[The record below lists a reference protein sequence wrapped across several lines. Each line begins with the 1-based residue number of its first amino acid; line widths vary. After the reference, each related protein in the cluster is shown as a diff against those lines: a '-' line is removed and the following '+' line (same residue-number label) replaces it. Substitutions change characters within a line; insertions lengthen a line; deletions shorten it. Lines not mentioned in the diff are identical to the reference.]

1 MDSVEGPRILREHRG
16 ATSKHRASPGRNSR
30 HGVRTAGRYQG
41 SGIHADP
48 RGPSA
53 CAHLGNMGAEMIKV
67 GQARVAVLVIEETMK
82 TKTQWMEIFDRQ
94 GVPASPVNFAEDL
107 PDDPQV
113 I

>member
-1 MDSVEGPRILREHRG
+1 
-16 ATSKHRASPGRNSR
+16 
-30 HGVRTAGRYQG
+30 
-41 SGIHADP
+41 
-48 RGPSA
+48 
-53 CAHLGNMGAEMIKV
+53 MIKV